1 VQAEVRELVK
11 KPLSEAEVRALAARM
26 GGVREL
32 IAPKRKGELGT
43 LGEEELV
50 KHLAAN
56 PNHVRRP
63 LIDTGSQLL
72 GGFTAEVRAALEKH
86 LKK

>member
-1 VQAEVRELVK
+1 VPFEVRELPK
-11 KPLSEAEVRALAARM
+11 KPLSEAEVRALGARL

-32 IAPKRKGELGT
+32 IAPKRKAELGG

-50 KHLAAN
+50 RHLAEN

-63 LIDTGSQLL
+63 LIDTGQQLAA
-72 GGFTAEVRAALEKH
+72 GFTAAVRAALEKEWAG
-86 LKK
+86 

>member
-1 VQAEVRELVK
+1 MSFEVRELPK
-11 KPLSEAEVRALAARM
+11 KPLSEAEVRALGARL

-32 IAPKRKGELGT
+32 IAPKRKEELGG

-50 KHLAAN
+50 RHLAAN

-63 LIDTGSQLL
+63 LIDTGKQLTA
-72 GGFTAEVRAALEKH
+72 GFTAQVRAALEKEWAG
-86 LKK
+86 

>member
-11 KPLSEAEVRALAARM
+11 KPLSEAEVRSLAARL

-32 IAPKRKGELGT
+32 IAPKRKAELGT

-50 KHLAAN
+50 RHLAAN
-56 PNHVRRP
+56 PQHVRRP
-63 LIDTGSQLL
+63 LIDTGSQRLA
-72 GGFTAEVRAALEKH
+72 GFTADVRAALDKQ
-86 LKK
+86 LG